1 MTNNFTIF
9 IKSLIFTQIFVFC
22 LIVGV
27 SMDINNYAL
36 YTDSLTQFE
45 GIIQPFTK
53 ITIDDKACVNLIKR
67 TSFALAGDTKS
78 TISSDFIKKTIPQR
92 LLTANIQALAATT
105 SRYAQ
110 ASVSVNDADRQQLPL
125 NNLKPAEL
133 NTRAAD
139 YEKLKRC
146 NVVLYCT
153 HSSETYIPDS
163 GVANL
168 KNGGAGLV
176 NRVAALMASH
186 LNKNGVKSR
195 FIDTIHDYPNY
206 NESYTNSRA
215 TVKKILNADY
225 DQLWLFD
232 VHRDSI
238 PGLVEAQRVM
248 INYKNAAPILI
259 IVGTNERK
267 EHPHWRENLALA
279 EKIQST
285 GEKMYPGLIKG
296 IRTKAGTYNQE
307 FHPHSLLLEFGSD
320 YNSLAET
327 SYSAEL
333 LADIILEILKEETS

>member
-1 MTNNFTIF
+1 
-9 IKSLIFTQIFVFC
+9 
-22 LIVGV
+22 
-27 SMDINNYAL
+27 MDINNYTL
-36 YTDSLTQFE
+36 NTGSLTQFKD
-45 GIIQPFTK
+45 IMQPFNA
-53 ITIDDKACVNLIKR
+53 ITIDETTCINIIKK

-78 TISSDFIKKTIPQR
+78 TIDSDYIKSTIPQQ
-92 LLTANIQALAATT
+92 LLTANIQALGISP
-105 SRYAQ
+105 SRFVQ
-110 ASVSVNDADRQQLPL
+110 ASVSRNDSTSKQLLP
-125 NNLKPAEL
+125 NNLMPAAV
-133 NTRAAD
+133 NTRAVD
-139 YEKLKRC
+139 YERLKRC
-146 NVVLYCT
+146 SVVFYCT

-168 KNGGAGLV
+168 KGGGAGLV
-176 NRVAALMASH
+176 NRVAGLIASH

-206 NESYTNSRA
+206 NESYTNSRV
-215 TVKKILNADY
+215 TVKEVLKGDY

-248 INYKNAAPILI
+248 INGKNAAPILI

-307 FHPHSLLLEFGSD
+307 FHPQSLLLEFGSD

-333 LADIILEILKEETS
+333 LANIILEILKGETS